1 MNQKA
6 YYGAYGGQ
14 YVAESLMNTL
24 EELDKAFEEAIHDP
38 DFIKQYQYYLKQY
51 VGRESP
57 LYFAE
62 RLSAKYGMKMYLKRE
77 DLNHTGAHKINNVIG
92 QILLAKRMGKKKVIA
107 ETGAGQHGVAT
118 ATGAAL
124 FDMECTVYM
133 GEEDIKR
140 QALNV
145 MRMKMLGAKVV
156 SVHSGSNTLKDATS
170 EAIRT
175 WAKTAED
182 TFYVIGSAVGPY
194 PYPKMVKEFQSVIS
208 REAKKQILEAEGRL
222 PDVVIACVGGGSNS
236 IGMFAEFIDE
246 KDVRLIGVEAAG
258 KGIDSGEHA
267 SAMAMGEPGVLHGMR
282 SYLLQD
288 EDGNVQL
295 AHSISAGLD
304 YPGVGPEH
312 AYLKDSG
319 RAEYE
324 AVTDVEAMDALLE
337 LSRIEGIIPAIESAH
352 AVAYASKYACK
363 YACKYASKHASK
375 YAQNAKADAGDEG
388 ENVRNHAEQ
397 SAKAGVMESDTV
409 KPSEQIMIICLSG
422 RGDKDVNTIADYLDG
437 KGYLN

>member
-1 MNQKA
+1 MDK
-6 YYGAYGGQ
+6 YYGKFGGQ
-14 YVAESLMNTL
+14 YVSESLMNTL
-24 EELDKAFEEAIHDP
+24 DELEKAFDEAIADP
-38 DFIKQYQYYLKQY
+38 SFIEEYNYYLKEY
-51 VGRESP
+51 VGRETP
-57 LYFAE
+57 LYFAQ
-62 RLSAKYGMKMYLKRE
+62 RLSQKYGTKIYLKRE

-145 MRMKMLGAKVV
+145 MRMEMLGAKVV
-156 SVHSGSNTLKDATS
+156 SVTSGSNTLKDATN

-182 TFYVIGSAVGPY
+182 TFYIIGSAVGPY
-194 PYPKMVKEFQSVIS
+194 PYPKMVKEFQRVIS
-208 REAKKQILEAEGRL
+208 RESREQVLEKEGRL
-222 PDVVIACVGGGSNS
+222 PDVVMACVGGGSNS
-236 IGMFAEFIDE
+236 IGMFADFIDDAGVE
-246 KDVRLIGVEAAG
+246 LIGVEAAG
-258 KGIDSGEHA
+258 LGIDTGKHA
-267 SAMAMGEPGVLHGMR
+267 SAMALGQPGTLHGMR

-288 EDGNVQL
+288 DDGNVQL

-319 RAEYE
+319 RAQY
-324 AVTDVEAMDALLE
+324 VSITDVEAMDALME
-337 LSRIEGIIPAIESAH
+337 LCRLEGIIPAIESAH
-352 AVAYASKYACK
+352 ALAYAFK
-363 YACKYASKHASK
+363 
-375 YAQNAKADAGDEG
+375 
-388 ENVRNHAEQ
+388 
-397 SAKAGVMESDTV
+397 KAGSMKED
-409 KPSEQIMIICLSG
+409 QIMVVCLSG
-422 RGDKDVNTIADYLDG
+422 RGDKDVNTIADYQAG
-437 KGYLN
+437 RGYLN